1 MFLLPAVASGT
12 PTLNTIHHCDALT
25 LLRALPAGSV
35 DCVVTSPPYYGLRD
49 YQTGRWVGGNPDC
62 DHKPNNADKGHIAHS
77 TLNGGLKT
85 NAAQIAGYRNTCKKC
100 GATRIDDQ
108 IGLEDTPAIF
118 IEKLMAIFR
127 EVHRVLKPTGNAWIN
142 LGDSYA
148 NDTKWGGSTGGKH
161 VEGLRGQTGIGRG
174 KTSTG
179 LPPKSLMM
187 IPARFAIAMQ
197 DSGWILRSEI
207 VWAKRAPM
215 PESVTDRPTKS
226 HEMIYLFAKQGSYW
240 YDQEAV
246 RERASINSHGSPRV
260 NPGQKQITI
269 RQNLTGSLGKFNPNE
284 NNGRNLRDVWHLSP
298 EPTSAEHFAAFPT
311 EIPRRCILA
320 GCPEQ
325 VCAVCGKPYE
335 RHVDREGIALR
346 PNSDSI
352 RGNSPSSKRA
362 GDANPQRGARATV
375 TIDRGLQPACSCNAE
390 TRPGIVLDFF
400 MGTGTVAYMAR
411 KLGRN
416 YIGCDLN
423 ADYVTM
429 ARRRLAQS
437 DPYQSREVAPGLIQK
452 SMFSGMSV

>member
-12 PTLNTIHHCDALT
+12 PTLNTIHHTDALT
-25 LLRALPAGSV
+25 LLRALPSGYV
-35 DCVVTSPPYYGLRD
+35 DCVVTSPPYYALRD
-49 YQTGRWVGGNPDC
+49 YGVDG
-62 DHKPNNADKGHIAHS
+62 
-77 TLNGGLKT
+77 
-85 NAAQIAGYRNTCKKC
+85 
-100 GATRIDDQ
+100 Q
-108 IGLEDTPAIF
+108 IGLEATPQQYIAR
-118 IEKLMAIFR
+118 MM
-127 EVHRVLKPTGNAWIN
+127 EVFTEMRRVLKPSGTVWVN

-148 NDTKWGGSTGGKH
+148 SDSKGSGGASDRQDRNAGSRYAVRKI
-161 VEGLRGQTGIGRG
+161 VPV
-174 KTSTG
+174 

-197 DSGWILRSEI
+197 DDGWILRSEI

-246 RERASINSHGSPRV
+246 RERASGNSHGGGLVGDHRKDV
-260 NPGQKQITI
+260 G
-269 RQNLTGSLGKFNPNE
+269 LGRFQRGLMIAKVTPD
-284 NNGRNLRDVWHLSP
+284 RNMRDVWHLSP
-298 EPTSAEHFAAFPT
+298 EPTRAEHFAAFPT

-335 RHVDREGIALR
+335 PELKRSNLTRTIPNGYR
-346 PNSDSI
+346 PDELKMHGVN
-352 RGNSPSSKRA
+352 RRA
-362 GDANPQRGARATV
+362 GESIIERT
-375 TIDRGLQPACSCNAE
+375 GLHPTCKCNAE

-400 MGTGTVAYMAR
+400 MGTGTTAYMAR
-411 KLGRN
+411 KLGRS

-423 ADYVTM
+423 ADYVAM
-429 ARRRLAQS
+429 ARRRLSQS

-452 SMFSGMSV
+452 SMFAGLSV